1 MVEKKIRLS
10 AHTVLRNWEMRASS
24 SSPVARQK
32 LRGGWHDQ
40 LVHAA
45 QCHWSST
52 GALAKP
58 MRAHTRAHT
67 HTYALTHTHIEAPTH
82 TDGTALQERLVCVS
96 DLPDMSGNLRSM
108 IYMGITST
116 DQTSIKSTEGTRT
129 ADRSIPDD
137 LFASPGISTRHKPI
151 PPLFFSFFSLFSFL
165 WLSILGV
172 QEHTNEHT
180 HAQSLLYNYLP
191 YYTTSTQRGSLNLK
205 WSIRVLRNCVIH
217 TGETPYLYSPWHTVK
232 QWSSPL
238 KLESIESLPPPLGRR
253 LEVTLSAAL
262 ATSGA

>member
-1 MVEKKIRLS
+1 MVGKKISLS
-10 AHTVLRNWEMRASS
+10 AHTVLRNREMRASS
-24 SSPVARQK
+24 PSPVARQK

-45 QCHWSST
+45 PCHWSST
-52 GALAKP
+52 GAQAKP

-67 HTYALTHTHIEAPTH
+67 HTYAHTHTHIEAPTH

-180 HAQSLLYNYLP
+180 HAQTLLYNYLL
-191 YYTTSTQRGSLNLK
+191 YYTTSTQRGSLNWK

-238 KLESIESLPPPLGRR
+238 KLAVHRVVAS
-253 LEVTLSAAL
+253 SAR
-262 ATSGA
+262 ATFRSDPVSCTCY